1 MRPIKLVMS
10 AFGPYAG
17 VAEVDFENFSG
28 NGVFLITGDTGAGK
42 TTIFDGISFALYG
55 EASGGRNRRAGR
67 SFRSDFAALTD
78 ETYVEFTF
86 MHRGVKYRIT
96 RNPEYE
102 RKKLRGEG
110 TTTKAANAEMECL
123 DSKETV
129 SGADAVEKYVRDL
142 IGLDQNQFSQ
152 TVMIA
157 QGDFLKILNAKSDE
171 RKALFQ
177 KLFDTMDYDL
187 IQKRLKEKN
196 DACMADFNKL
206 KSGISSE
213 MGRIVPDG
221 TYEECGMLAG
231 FGSDENYV
239 QQAVPLL
246 GRLVEAQ
253 KEDHENLKAEVSEL
267 SEKLRTAESEY
278 VKAEAVNKDLDRLKK
293 LRAEKVAFETGKD
306 AVAEKSK
313 VLEAAV
319 KAAQLEADE
328 ALMIQNEAD
337 LKADERSLSENGVK
351 LAELEE
357 RLPELKASAEKSVQ
371 EAAETDELREKAK
384 ALKAGAEVITEFRAA
399 EKKFGQASEKML
411 QLLAESRAKDA
422 AYTDIKERYYRSQSG
437 LLALELEDGKAC
449 PVCGSTEH
457 PAPAVL
463 EDNAA
468 SKDDVEAAESAR
480 NAAEAKLTAQEKT
493 IAAIRGTCDSF
504 RERLEAMDI
513 DKDAEPEM
521 LTGEAA
527 ELENMAKK
535 LTAAKEKASAV
546 LEKATLETERI
557 RAAVMQISA
566 GVEAKKLRAA
576 ELDTAFRM
584 ALISHGFGDD
594 EEYHNAKRTA
604 AERSNLDKEI
614 REYHEKAAVLDGQIA
629 EYEEKTRDKSYTE
642 LMQLKE
648 MKKQIENSMSEAAA
662 RERKLE
668 RVLDTNASVLAS
680 LEKLCVKLEK
690 QRAEAAVMNDLYQTV
705 SGQKAGIYGKMTFE
719 AYVQQYYFK
728 EVIAAANKRLAV
740 LTDGAFT
747 LRCKPQAKNL
757 RSQSGL
763 DLDVLDRSTGKWRDV
778 STLSGGESFMTSM
791 SLALGLSD
799 VVQNQS
805 GQIRLDSMFI
815 DEGFGSLDENALHQ
829 AMNLLSKLADGKRLI
844 GVISHVSELKER
856 IDQKIIVKK
865 TVSGSEIQMEYI

>member
-17 VAEVDFENFSG
+17 RAEVDFEHFSG

-55 EASGGRNRRAGR
+55 EASGGKNRRAGR

-86 MHRGVKYRIT
+86 MHRGITYRVT

-110 TTTKAANAEMECL
+110 TTTKAANAELECL

-129 SGADAVEKYVRDL
+129 SGTDAVEKYIREL

-177 KLFDTMDYDL
+177 KLFDTIDYDL

-196 DACMADFNKL
+196 DACMSELSKV
-206 KSGISSE
+206 KSSISSE
-213 MGRIVPDG
+213 MGRIVLSG
-221 TYEECGMLAG
+221 EYEECRMLAE

-246 GRLVEAQ
+246 RRFVEAQ
-253 KEDHENLKAEVSEL
+253 KNDHENLRAEVTGL
-267 SEKLRTAESEY
+267 NEKLRTAEAEY
-278 VKAEAVNKDLDRLKK
+278 VKAETVNKDIERLNK
-293 LRAEKVAFETGKD
+293 LRADKAEFDNEKA
-306 AVAEKSK
+306 AVKEKTA

-319 KAAQLEADE
+319 CAAQLEADE

-337 LKADERSLSENGVK
+337 LRAEEKNLSENNVK
-351 LAELEE
+351 LGELDE
-357 RLPELKASAEKSVQ
+357 RLPALKTSAEKAAE
-371 EAAETDELREKAK
+371 EAAEAEELKEKAK
-384 ALKAGAEVITEFRAA
+384 ALKDGAEVLSAFSSA
-399 EKKFGQASEKML
+399 EKKFGKASEKMI
-411 QLLAESRAKDA
+411 QLLSESRAADA

-437 LLALELEDGKAC
+437 LLAQELEAGRAC
-449 PVCGSTEH
+449 PVCGSTVH

-463 EDNAA
+463 EADAA
-468 SKDDVEAAESAR
+468 SKHDVEAAESAR
-480 NAAEAKLTAQEKT
+480 NAAEANLTDQEKT
-493 IAAIRGTCDSF
+493 LSEIKGICDSL
-504 RERLEAMDI
+504 REQLEAKNI
-513 DKDAEPEM
+513 DTGADPKA

-527 ELENMAKK
+527 ELERRAKI
-535 LTAAKEKASAV
+535 LVETKEKASAV
-546 LEKATLETERI
+546 LERAILESEKLKS
-557 RAAVMQISA
+557 AVMQISA
-566 GVEAKKLRAA
+566 GVEAKKLRAS
-576 ELDTAFRM
+576 ELDAAFRM
-584 ALISHGFGDD
+584 AMISHGFAD
-594 EEYHNAKRTA
+594 EEEYRKAKRTA
-604 AERSNLDKEI
+604 RERSTLDKEI
-614 REYHEKAAVLDGQIA
+614 REYHEKAAVLEGQISD
-629 EYEEKTRDKSYTE
+629 YEEKTHGKTYTE
-642 LMQLKE
+642 LTQLKE
-648 MKKQIENSMSEAAA
+648 IKKQIEISMADAAV
-662 RERKLE
+662 RERKIE
-668 RVLDTNASVLAS
+668 KELDVNSGVLAS
-680 LEKLCVKLEK
+680 LEKLCAELEK
-690 QRAEAAVMNDLYQTV
+690 QREQAAVMNDLYQTV
-705 SGQKAGIYGKMTFE
+705 SGQKAGIYGKLTFE

-728 EVIAAANKRLAV
+728 EVIAAANKRLTV
-740 LTDGAFT
+740 LTDGAFI

-865 TVSGSEIQMEYI
+865 TVSGSEIRMEHI

>member
-17 VAEVDFENFSG
+17 KAEVDFGSFSG

-55 EASGGRNRRAGR
+55 EASGGKNRRAGR

-78 ETYVEFTF
+78 ETFVEFTF
-86 MHRGVKYRIT
+86 MHRGMTYRIT

-110 TTTKAANAEMECL
+110 TTLKAANAELECL

-129 SGADAVEKYVRDL
+129 SGTDAVEKYIKEL

-196 DACMADFNKL
+196 DTCMASFNKT
-206 KSGISSE
+206 KAAIASE
-213 MGRIVPDG
+213 MGRIVTDPEYDEDG
-221 TYEECGMLAG
+221 RLAEYAG
-231 FGSDENYV
+231 DENYV
-239 QQAVPLL
+239 QQAIPLL
-246 GRLVEAQ
+246 EAVVEAQ
-253 KEDHENLKAEVSEL
+253 KSGHEKLQSGLSALEEKLKA
-267 SEKLRTAESEY
+267 AEAEY
-278 VKAEAVNKDLDRLKK
+278 IRAEAVNRDLDRLSKLKEEKK
-293 LRAEKVAFETGKD
+293 VLDSKQEEIRA
-306 AVAEKSK
+306 KSI

-319 KAAQLEADE
+319 NAAQLEADE
-328 ALMIQNEAD
+328 ALIIQNSKD
-337 LKADERSLSENGVK
+337 LKSDEKSLKDSQAK
-351 LAELEE
+351 LTDLEG
-357 RLPELKASAEKSVQ
+357 RLPEYKAAAEKARSEASAADGMKEKARALRDGADVLTGFNSEKSKLDKASAQ
-371 EAAETDELREKAK
+371 MALLLTDSKKA
-384 ALKAGAEVITEFRAA
+384 
-399 EKKFGQASEKML
+399 
-411 QLLAESRAKDA
+411 DA

-437 LLALELEDGKAC
+437 LLARELEDGKAC
-449 PVCGSTEH
+449 PVCGSTDH
-457 PAPAVL
+457 PAPAIL
-463 EDNAA
+463 TDEAA
-468 SKDDVEAAESAR
+468 TKEDVEAAETAR
-480 NAAEAKLTAQEKT
+480 KTADDKLAAKEKRIAEIRTSCEGFAARLAELDIDSGADPEALKRDAGAIEADARTLTEAGEKAAAVMEKSVLEAEKLRAAVTQIAASFEAKK
-493 IAAIRGTCDSF
+493 R
-504 RERLEAMDI
+504 R
-513 DKDAEPEM
+513 
-521 LTGEAA
+521 AA
-527 ELENMAKK
+527 ELEAAFNM
-535 LTAAKEKASAV
+535 
-546 LEKATLETERI
+546 
-557 RAAVMQISA
+557 
-566 GVEAKKLRAA
+566 G
-576 ELDTAFRM
+576 
-584 ALISHGFGDD
+584 LISLEFEN
-594 EEYHNAKRTA
+594 EENYRSAKRSVK
-604 AERSNLDKEI
+604 ERSQLDKEI
-614 REYHEKAAVLDGQIA
+614 RSYKENAAVLSVQIS
-629 EYEEKTRDKSYTE
+629 EYEEKTAGKEYIVLGE
-642 LMQLKE
+642 LKE
-648 MKKQIENSMSEAAA
+648 LKAQLSAQISGASAK
-662 RERKLE
+662 ERKLE
-668 RVLDTNASVLAS
+668 RELAANAAVLAS
-680 LEKLCVKLEK
+680 IKKLYGKLEK
-690 QRAEAAVMNDLYQTV
+690 QRSEAAVMNDLYMTV
-705 SGQKAGIYGKMTFE
+705 SGQKAGIYGKLTFE

-728 EVIAAANKRLAV
+728 EVISAANRKLAV

-856 IDQKIIVKK
+856 IDQKIVVKK
-865 TVSGSEIQMEYI
+865 TVTGSEIRMEYI